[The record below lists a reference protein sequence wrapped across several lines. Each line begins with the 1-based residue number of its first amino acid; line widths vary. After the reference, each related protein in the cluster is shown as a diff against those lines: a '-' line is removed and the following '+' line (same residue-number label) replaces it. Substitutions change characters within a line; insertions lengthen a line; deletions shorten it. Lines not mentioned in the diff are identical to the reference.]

1 MADNTELFINK
12 LDSNIS
18 QVIKDLELLKNKLPS
33 LLKNDL
39 MSLWSLISFLNWA
52 LPQKI
57 KFFIFISSWFF
68 LFNTIFISYKFGWKP
83 ALMSAILGLIIAFY
97 FFIPPYNSIELPT
110 KKDGLN
116 LLFFSLLFITIIF
129 LIEKLQRERF
139 RAVLIARVSDSRM
152 RIMAKLS
159 SNKKNNLL

>member
-1 MADNTELFINK
+1 M
-12 LDSNIS
+12 
-18 QVIKDLELLKNKLPS
+18 
-33 LLKNDL
+33 
-39 MSLWSLISFLNWA
+39 
-52 LPQKI
+52 KI
-57 KFFIFISSWFF
+57 KNSRTWAPNNPVIYGYALLGTLIAFLLRYLLHPLLENQFPTLFF

-83 ALMSAILGLIIAFY
+83 ALMSAILGVIIAFY
-97 FFIPPYNSIELPT
+97 FFIPPYNSFELPT

-159 SNKKNNLL
+159 SNKKNNLLY